1 MPVENST
8 QEEQESYTVAKQ
20 IQMKGRQSFILSHI
34 IVQCF
39 RFLILMLL
47 KITSKNF
54 LSRIEGVLCRKLTF
68 FVFTSG
74 LACISPHQ

>member
-34 IVQCF
+34 IV
-39 RFLILMLL
+39 LMLL

-68 FVFTSG
+68 LYSH
-74 LACISPHQ
+74 LALPVLVHTNEMDL